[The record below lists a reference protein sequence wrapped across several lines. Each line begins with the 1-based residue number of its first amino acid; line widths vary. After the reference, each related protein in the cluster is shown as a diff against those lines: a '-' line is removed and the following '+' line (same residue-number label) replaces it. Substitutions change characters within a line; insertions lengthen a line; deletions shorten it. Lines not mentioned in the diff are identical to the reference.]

1 MKRKLSLLL
10 VLVFCLT
17 LLAGCGGGSTP
28 AGGGDGGSA
37 APSGGGASTDAPSG
51 GGEDDLTAGK
61 SYTIN
66 IASTFPAEGFVN
78 EGMET
83 FKSYISEKTG
93 GRVDVIIHPAG
104 ALGSTREICE
114 GLSAGTIEMGA
125 YGDED
130 IDYYCPQYSVFSV
143 PYLFRDSQHYFD
155 FFDTYGDWIF
165 GEIQKECGIMT
176 GTWFYRGARAITA
189 NKPIIEP
196 EDLAGLKFR
205 LPSTPIRVAV
215 FEAYGASPTIVD
227 FSELYM
233 ALKTGTADAQENPPE
248 TIYSYK
254 YYEAQKYLM
263 LSGHIQTLGRYT
275 ISEAWFNTLSEADQ
289 NLIMEAWEYTH
300 ADMME
305 RYSDPDQQ
313 YIDLCVEAGMEIVEP
328 NVERFIELAN
338 PVVEQW
344 AKDNWEPTLWEKIN
358 SL

>member
-1 MKRKLSLLL
+1 MKKRLSFILALA
-10 VLVFCLT
+10 FCLT
-17 LLAGCGGGSTP
+17 ILAGCSSGGTSGGSGTATP
-28 AGGGDGGSA
+28 PPADSGD
-37 APSGGGASTDAPSG
+37 AS
-51 GGEDDLTAGK
+51 DLTQGK

-83 FKSYISEKTG
+83 FKEYIQEKTG
-93 GRVDVIIHPAG
+93 GRVEVVVHPAG

-143 PYLFRDSQHYFD
+143 PYLFRDAQHYFD

-176 GTWFYRGARAITA
+176 GTWFYRGARDITA
-189 NKPIIEP
+189 NKKIMEP

-254 YYEAQKYLM
+254 YYEAQKYLI

-275 ISEAWFNTLSEADQ
+275 ISEAWFNTLSAADQ
-289 NLIMEAWEYTH
+289 DLIMEAWAYTH
-300 ADMME
+300 DEIMKN
-305 RYSDPDQQ
+305 YSDPDKE
-313 YIDLCVEAGMEIVEP
+313 YIDKCVEAGMELVTP
-328 NVERFIELAN
+328 NVERFIELAK
-338 PVVEQW
+338 PVVEKW
-344 AKDNWEPTLWEKIN
+344 AEDNWEPTLWEKIN